1 MVVYSHCIFAAA
13 IIYLDALTGVAVP
26 IMRPANSIA
35 ESDMDGCSP
44 MQQSQKQPQ
53 FVDFVY
59 YESGAGEEKAWE
71 EWIK

>member
-1 MVVYSHCIFAAA
+1 
-13 IIYLDALTGVAVP
+13 
-26 IMRPANSIA
+26 MRPANSIA

-71 EWIK
+71 EWIKQLSLLLWQ